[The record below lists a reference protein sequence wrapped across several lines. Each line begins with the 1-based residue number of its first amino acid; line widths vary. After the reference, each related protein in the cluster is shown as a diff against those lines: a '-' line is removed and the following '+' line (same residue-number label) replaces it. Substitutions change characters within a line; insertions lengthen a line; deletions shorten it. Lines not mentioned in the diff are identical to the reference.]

1 MSAPGRPSLIEASER
16 LSVFQKV
23 ADYVSEAMGRPA
35 NIVAWLVFVIGWTCL
50 SAFGGPRL
58 ASGSWLPAWFASQG
72 YNFPLN
78 LVTTVAELFIGF
90 LVAGRACKFT
100 GIGNRTPVNLRAS
113 GQRGSTA

>member
-1 MSAPGRPSLIEASER
+1 MSAPGRPTLIEAPER

-35 NIVAWLVFVIGWTCL
+35 NIIAWLVFVIGWTCPFAL
-50 SAFGGPRL
+50 GGPRL

-100 GIGNRTPVNLRAS
+100 GIGNRAPVNLRAACE
-113 GQRGSTA
+113 RASTA